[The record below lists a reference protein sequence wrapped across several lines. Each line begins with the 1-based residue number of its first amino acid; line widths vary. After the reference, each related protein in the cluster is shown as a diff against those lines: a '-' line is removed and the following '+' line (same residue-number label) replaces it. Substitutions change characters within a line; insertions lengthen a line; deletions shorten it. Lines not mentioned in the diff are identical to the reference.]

1 MELRQL
7 EIFLA
12 VADTGSFTAAA
23 ESVHLVQ
30 SAISVA
36 VRTLERDLGAVLFE
50 RTTRRVALTDAGAAL
65 VAPARTTLAA
75 AASARDAVEEVTGG
89 IRGTVAVGI
98 MHALPGVDL
107 AALLQRFH
115 QQWPRVTI
123 RPGTAPDG
131 TAGLVRGVR
140 EHRLDLALAAVDP
153 TACPPAIEAH
163 ELFREPIRLACPP
176 GHRLSGRE
184 RVSLTELRGES
195 FIDVPP
201 GWGSRES
208 VDRVLAAHGVAR
220 EVAIE
225 VGDVATVAELVR
237 AGLGLALIAPSSAPE
252 PVRRRLLDLS
262 PHPEFVVSL
271 ITARDRTPS
280 VAAGRLIRLVRH
292 AAGEAGGT
300 PATP

>member
-23 ESVHLVQ
+23 GSVHLVQ
-30 SAISVA
+30 SAVSVA
-36 VRTLERDLGAVLFE
+36 IRALERDLGAALFE
-50 RTTRRVALTDAGAAL
+50 RTSRRVALTEAGAAL

-75 AASARDAVEEVTGG
+75 AASARDVVEEVTGG
-89 IRGTVAVGI
+89 TRGTVAVGI
-98 MHALPGVDL
+98 MHGLPGVDL

-115 QQWPRVTI
+115 RQRPRVTI

-131 TAGLVRGVR
+131 TAGLVRGVL

-153 TACPPAIEAH
+153 SLCPPALEAH

-176 GHRLSGRE
+176 GHRLSGRGC
-184 RVSLTELRGES
+184 VPLTELSGES

-208 VDRVLAAHGVAR
+208 GDRVLAAHGVVR
-220 EVAIE
+220 DVVIE

-237 AGLGLALIAPSSAPE
+237 AGLGLALLAPSSAPG
-252 PVRRRLLDLS
+252 PARHRLVDLA
-262 PHPEFVVSL
+262 PHPEFTVSL
-271 ITARDRTPS
+271 VTARDRAPS
-280 VAAGRLIRLVRH
+280 AAAAHLIRLVRH
-292 AAGEAGGT
+292 AAAEAG
-300 PATP
+300 ATSTST